1 MGLDVHRPIFIFPRN
16 KVALPVCQT
25 DHAPLGS

>member
-16 KVALPVCQT
+16 KVGLPVCQT
-25 DHAPLGS
+25 DHESS